1 MAKLYSD
8 SFMSDD
14 SMQNPDNS
22 DYPDMS
28 ENPSGPNEQKK
39 QCRDSGGIW
48 IGTGP
53 YGQGYCQAQASQPNK
68 DCGEGYTW
76 EPDPNGNP
84 NGRCVVTGTK
94 WEDACFID
102 PDDGKTYCKN
112 SPKPTKTSDSIINSN
127 SSTSSKSSSTVN
139 PNQGQYEDLWTRY
152 NKLFNNSDVADP
164 YDAAAIARL
173 EGKLKGNAEASKSA
187 NRKQYL
193 ASRSAMG
200 LGTTGRTEQGLR
212 NINDTA
218 NAKIDAGVI
227 DINDTAIRANYDN
240 AVANVNRQIT
250 LLGQQAQFALSMAGD
265 SNQRQSIQNSYAI
278 QMMQLQ
284 NQMEMLKLQLT
295 AQLAG

>member
-39 QCRDSGGIW
+39 QCRDSGGVW

-53 YGQGYCQAQASQPNK
+53 YGQGYCQAKETQPNK
-68 DCGEGYTW
+68 DCGAGYTW
-76 EPDPNGNP
+76 EADPNGNP
-84 NGRCVVTGTK
+84 NGRCVVTGTN
-94 WEDACFID
+94 WDDACFID

-112 SPKPTKTSDSIINSN
+112 SPKPSKSTTNT
-127 SSTSSKSSSTVN
+127 STSSSNSQPKSSVN
-139 PNQGQYEDLWTRY
+139 PYQGQFDDLWGKY
-152 NKLFNNSDVADP
+152 NQLFASSDVADP

-187 NRKQYL
+187 NRRQYL

-218 NAKIDAGVI
+218 NAKIDAGAI

-240 AVANVNRQIT
+240 AVANINRKIT